1 MQRLLLLSSFLL
13 ILLGCEKKVDF
24 DLKDAA
30 QLLTVDASIENGQ
43 DPVVILTKSLN
54 YFSKVSADVISN
66 SLVKDAEVYISNGS
80 TTHQLRRYDGV
91 VPGTT
96 VPFSFYSSDPASPLT
111 IIKGELGKQ
120 YQLRIVWQQKEYKA
134 TTNIPQIRKT
144 VDSLWWVKAPN
155 TPDTSTKAVVRAKVK
170 DPQPFGDYARYF
182 TKVNSDAFFPG
193 FNSVFD
199 DAFVNGTTYTVDVDR
214 GVDRN
219 AEMDFDEYGFFK
231 KGDTVTVKFSN
242 IDKATFD
249 FWRTVEFSYQSIGNP
264 FSSPTKILGNISNGA
279 LGYFGGYANQ
289 FTTVIIPR

>member
-1 MQRLLLLSSFLL
+1 MQRFALLSSLLLLM
-13 ILLGCEKKVDF
+13 LGCEKKIDF
-24 DLKDAA
+24 NLKDAD

-54 YFSKVSADVISN
+54 YFSKVSAEVIGN
-66 SLVKDAEVYISNGS
+66 SLVKDAEVYISTGNS
-80 TTHQLRRYDGV
+80 THQLRRYDLI

-96 VPFSFYSSDPASPLT
+96 IPFSYYSTDLSSPST

-134 TTNIPQIRKT
+134 STNIPQVRKT
-144 VDSLWWVKAPN
+144 IDSMWWVKAPN
-155 TPDTSTKAVVRAKVK
+155 TPDTSTKVVVRAKVS

-182 TKVNSDAFFPG
+182 TRVNRGAFYPG

-214 GVDRN
+214 GIDRN
-219 AEMDFDEYGFFK
+219 VDLDFEEYGFFK

-279 LGYFGGYANQ
+279 LGYFGGYGNQ